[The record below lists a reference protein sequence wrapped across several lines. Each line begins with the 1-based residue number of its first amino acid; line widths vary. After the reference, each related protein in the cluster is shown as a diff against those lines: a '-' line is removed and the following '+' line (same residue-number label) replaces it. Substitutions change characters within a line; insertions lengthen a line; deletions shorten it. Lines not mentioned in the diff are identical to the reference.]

1 MLGRT
6 ARSET
11 AASGRSNDGPSP
23 RSGRRSGGMLTIG
36 TALAAACLVL
46 SPGAGTR
53 AAAEQPGRPAVARK
67 VVDPAVQ
74 PAGGACR
81 GCRDGHCRTC
91 RPGAGHGHHAGCRDG
106 KCHAYCPVRPQ
117 EFGFYGTQWR
127 RWPGQG
133 VVPVANVQEATPV
146 RPPKSAV
153 PGPEAEGRRVPA
165 DELPTPEP
173 TDQPPAAEPEA
184 PLPVAPRPVA
194 PPPPPE
200 PAPPTVVEPPA
211 SARPALED
219 PVAPAPAPEP
229 PAKAPAADDN
239 LFDESSTG
247 PVPRRFVAGRAA
259 AAIAA
264 PDARPAVRPTTLTY
278 PDSVE
283 RLPASTTAD
292 PLRVPRVPF
301 DPAAE
306 SARLR
311 R

>member
-1 MLGRT
+1 MI
-6 ARSET
+6 A
-11 AASGRSNDGPSP
+11 P
-23 RSGRRSGGMLTIG
+23 
-36 TALAAACLVL
+36 
-46 SPGAGTR
+46 
-53 AAAEQPGRPAVARK
+53 
-67 VVDPAVQ
+67 
-74 PAGGACR
+74 
-81 GCRDGHCRTC
+81 
-91 RPGAGHGHHAGCRDG
+91 
-106 KCHAYCPVRPQ
+106 
-117 EFGFYGTQWR
+117 
-127 RWPGQG
+127 
-133 VVPVANVQEATPV
+133 
-146 RPPKSAV
+146 
-153 PGPEAEGRRVPA
+153 PA
-165 DELPTPEP
+165 D
-173 TDQPPAAEPEA
+173 
-184 PLPVAPRPVA
+184 VNRVCN
-194 PPPPPE
+194 
-200 PAPPTVVEPPA
+200 
-211 SARPALED
+211 

>member
-6 ARSET
+6 ARFET
-11 AASGRSNDGPSP
+11 AARGRRHDRPSP
-23 RSGRRSGGMLTIG
+23 LPGYRSGGTLTIG
-36 TALAAACLVL
+36 STLAAAYLVL
-46 SPGAGTR
+46 VGGAGTP
-53 AAAEQPGRPAVARK
+53 ASAEQPARPAGARK

-91 RPGAGHGHHAGCRDG
+91 RPGVGHGHHAGCRDG

-153 PGPEAEGRRVPA
+153 PGPEAESRRVPA

-173 TDQPPAAEPEA
+173 TDQPAAAVPER
-184 PLPVAPRPVA
+184 PLPVSPPPAA
-194 PPPPPE
+194 PPLPE

-219 PVAPAPAPEP
+219 PIAPAPAPEP

-264 PDARPAVRPTTLTY
+264 PAARPAVRPTTLTY

-283 RLPASTTAD
+283 RLPVSTTAD